1 MAHGIVPRKSLHETP
16 PVDVPNFLYRH
27 FVRGEFDGNGCVY
40 VADNKLRITIVG
52 SKQLMTW
59 IKEQFG
65 GGYVREDSKIK
76 DFFSFT
82 LYRQDEITRFYHWLY
97 DGATICLKRKKDIF
111 DSHIHEPIDRRDS
124 PTSIGNI
131 GEPGG
136 NDLAA
141 DSAA

>member
-1 MAHGIVPRKSLHETP
+1 MHRDVHVGYETT
-16 PVDVPNFLYRH
+16 LGR
-27 FVRGEFDGNGCVY
+27 E
-40 VADNKLRITIVG
+40 
-52 SKQLMTW
+52 M
-59 IKEQFG
+59 
-65 GGYVREDSKIK
+65 VRETLDIA
-76 DFFSFT
+76 FN
-82 LYRQDEITRFYHWLY
+82 LYRQDEIERFYHWLY